1 MSLVLENSQEFK
13 HILRIFNTNIDGK
26 RKVAYGLRVIKGI
39 GRRFSHLVCKIG
51 RVNPNMRAGQ
61 LSEK

>member
-26 RKVAYGLRVIKGI
+26 KKVAYGLRVIKGI
-39 GRRFSHLVCKIG
+39 GRRFAHLVCKIG
-51 RVNPNMRAGQ
+51 RVNPNMRAG
-61 LSEK
+61 